1 MRYIQSDYERYLG
14 EFNNEL
20 FLSEKVT
27 FLYKGENLNGTVFID
42 DLALTFIR
50 SKDNYIYRI
59 PIEEIEKYEKQTKFL
74 SYTLELYYGEYY
86 HCKLS
91 FLDKNSLESF
101 ESTLK
106 VLLISISKYR
116 IDKVNMTDEVNKLR
130 EIELSKIFEEKKDTE
145 NILKQ
150 KRKELQ
156 ETEEKINLEKEN
168 AIAKIEK
175 EVKFYKNQL
184 KIAENKLNVSKK
196 QLKELN
202 ESIKEL
208 EKYKNAIESEMDIKE
223 SYVNNF
229 DEDVSSQDLK
239 TKLELLA
246 LEEKKMITDNR
257 AIYYYGI
264 EGKKSDINS
273 QVKQILRSFNTEC
286 DYLFS
291 KITAKNFETQ
301 HKKIVKS
308 FEILNKI
315 YQVDRVEI
323 NQEYLEIKLSKLNL
337 INQYQIKVQQEKE
350 IQKEIKQQIKEEE
363 KVRREIENEKMK
375 IEKEEIQFNN
385 EVKSLF
391 KRLEKAP
398 SDVEKELYAD
408 KIREL
413 ENKIKELEIDKKNVL
428 EREQNT
434 RAGYVYVISNIG
446 SFGENIYKI
455 GVTRRLEPMDRINEL
470 SSASVPFEFDV
481 HAMIF
486 SDDAPKLEK
495 TLHNHFRERE
505 VNKVNH
511 RKEFFKVNIDEIEEV
526 VKENHNNTVEFIKVP
541 LAEQYWQSCNLKE

>member
-1 MRYIQSDYERYLG
+1 
-14 EFNNEL
+14 
-20 FLSEKVT
+20 
-27 FLYKGENLNGTVFID
+27 
-42 DLALTFIR
+42 
-50 SKDNYIYRI
+50 
-59 PIEEIEKYEKQTKFL
+59 
-74 SYTLELYYGEYY
+74 
-86 HCKLS
+86 
-91 FLDKNSLESF
+91 
-101 ESTLK
+101 
-106 VLLISISKYR
+106 
-116 IDKVNMTDEVNKLR
+116 MTDEVNKLR

-175 EVKFYKNQL
+175 EVKFYNNQL
-184 KIAENKLNVSKK
+184 KIAENKLNVSKN

-208 EKYKNAIESEMDIKE
+208 ENYKNAIESEMDIKE

>member
-1 MRYIQSDYERYLG
+1 M
-14 EFNNEL
+14 
-20 FLSEKVT
+20 K
-27 FLYKGENLNGTVFID
+27 K
-42 DLALTFIR
+42 
-50 SKDNYIYRI
+50 
-59 PIEEIEKYEKQTKFL
+59 
-74 SYTLELYYGEYY
+74 
-86 HCKLS
+86 
-91 FLDKNSLESF
+91 
-101 ESTLK
+101 
-106 VLLISISKYR
+106 
-116 IDKVNMTDEVNKLR
+116 
-130 EIELSKIFEEKKDTE
+130 KKDTE

-156 ETEEKINLEKEN
+156 ETEEKIKLEKEN

-175 EVKFYKNQL
+175 EVKFYNNQL
-184 KIAENKLNVSKK
+184 KIAENKLNVSKN

-208 EKYKNAIESEMDIKE
+208 ENYKNAIESEMDIKE

-446 SFGENIYKI
+446 SFGDNIYKI

>member
-175 EVKFYKNQL
+175 EVKFYNNQL
-184 KIAENKLNVSKK
+184 KIAENKLNVSKN

>member
-156 ETEEKINLEKEN
+156 ETEEKIKLEKEN

-175 EVKFYKNQL
+175 EVKFYNNQL
-184 KIAENKLNVSKK
+184 KIAENKLNVSKN

-208 EKYKNAIESEMDIKE
+208 ENYKNAIESEMDIKE

-446 SFGENIYKI
+446 SFGDNIYKI

>member
-175 EVKFYKNQL
+175 EVKFYNNQL

-208 EKYKNAIESEMDIKE
+208 ENYKNAIESEMDIKE

>member
-168 AIAKIEK
+168 AISKIEK
-175 EVKFYKNQL
+175 EVKFYNNQL

-208 EKYKNAIESEMDIKE
+208 ENYKNAIESEMDIKE

-229 DEDVSSQDLK
+229 DEDVSSQDLQ

-526 VKENHNNTVEFIKVP
+526 VKKNHNNTVEFIKVP

>member
-1 MRYIQSDYERYLG
+1 
-14 EFNNEL
+14 
-20 FLSEKVT
+20 
-27 FLYKGENLNGTVFID
+27 
-42 DLALTFIR
+42 
-50 SKDNYIYRI
+50 
-59 PIEEIEKYEKQTKFL
+59 
-74 SYTLELYYGEYY
+74 
-86 HCKLS
+86 
-91 FLDKNSLESF
+91 
-101 ESTLK
+101 
-106 VLLISISKYR
+106 
-116 IDKVNMTDEVNKLR
+116 MTDEVNKLR

-156 ETEEKINLEKEN
+156 ETEEKIKLEKEN

-175 EVKFYKNQL
+175 EVKFYNNQL
-184 KIAENKLNVSKK
+184 KIAENKLNVSKN

-208 EKYKNAIESEMDIKE
+208 ENYKNAIESEMDIKE

-446 SFGENIYKI
+446 SFGDNIYKI

>member
-175 EVKFYKNQL
+175 EVKFYNNQL
-184 KIAENKLNVSKK
+184 KIAENKLNVSKN

-208 EKYKNAIESEMDIKE
+208 ENYKNAIESEMDIKE